1 MYQQVRDPYP
11 LIGLKAAGTFG
22 KVVTTITLIIQM
34 AGGAICFLL
43 ISSELI
49 WTIIDMYKVPT
60 LMDIKFGEWILIV
73 GVILIPLSWLGSPA
87 DFWPIAV
94 IAMSSTA
101 VASIM
106 VSILIVTSDH
116 SEAVPRSSPTFKS
129 FFLSL
134 GTICTAVGGAS
145 GMPTFQMDMK
155 NKNHFTPAVTL
166 AYTRN

>member
-1 MYQQVRDPYP
+1 
-11 LIGLKAAGTFG
+11 
-22 KVVTTITLIIQM
+22 M

-49 WTIIDMYKVPT
+49 WTLIDVYKVPT
-60 LMDIKFGEWILIV
+60 LSSINFGEWIMII

-101 VASIM
+101 IASVM
-106 VSILIVTSDH
+106 VSYLIVTSEH
-116 SEAVPRSSPTFKS
+116 FEPVPMVAPTART
-129 FFLSL
+129 FFVSL
-134 GTICTAVGGAS
+134 GTMCFGVGGAS

-155 NKNHFTPAVTL
+155 NKKHFTPAVSL
-166 AYTRN
+166 AYSCNELIINLIYYNSTRLHY